1 MSAKADYSIES
12 NIAKSISKYLHDVI
26 LTTWNLTGKDKQFF
40 TRYPTGEFKRPSVCI
55 EYQNARKLKGN
66 VSVGLISKERIYKIT
81 VFGPVNP
88 ATLNPEEML
97 EQYKNQI
104 EEQLDEN
111 EISYYRYDFLGVNP
125 PRTGSFRMEYVSD
138 EIVSELVQKDKN
150 LWTIIIKVT

>member
-1 MSAKADYSIES
+1 
-12 NIAKSISKYLHDVI
+12 
-26 LTTWNLTGKDKQFF
+26 
-40 TRYPTGEFKRPSVCI
+40 
-55 EYQNARKLKGN
+55 
-66 VSVGLISKERIYKIT
+66 
-81 VFGPVNP
+81 
-88 ATLNPEEML
+88 LNPEEML